1 METVEIIKERA
12 FLVLSLPYKQ
22 QRLSSKAT
30 KLPTAWLP
38 SLGCVVEP
46 WFQALS
52 HPASWLGLHLSPSP
66 LPLPLP
72 LSLGGIP
79 HFNLGR
85 DGISATLPRLSV
97 KQ

>member
-1 METVEIIKERA
+1 MGA

-22 QRLSSKAT
+22 RLSFKAT

-52 HPASWLGLHLSPSP
+52 HPASWLGLHLPP
-66 LPLPLP
+66 P
-72 LSLGGIP
+72 SLGGIP

-85 DGISATLPRLSV
+85 DGISATLPRLSFE
-97 KQ
+97 Q

>member
-1 METVEIIKERA
+1 METVKIKKGA

-30 KLPTAWLP
+30 KLPTALLP

-52 HPASWLGLHLSPSP
+52 HPASWLGLHLPPSSPP
-66 LPLPLP
+66 PPP
-72 LSLGGIP
+72 PSLGGIP

>member
-1 METVEIIKERA
+1 MGA
-12 FLVLSLPYKQ
+12 FLVLSLPYK

-30 KLPTAWLP
+30 KLPTYCLASQFRLCRALVPGTQPPCFLVRPTPLP
-38 SLGCVVEP
+38 P
-46 WFQALS
+46 
-52 HPASWLGLHLSPSP
+52 PP
-66 LPLPLP
+66 LPLPLPP

>member
-1 METVEIIKERA
+1 METVKIKKGA
-12 FLVLSLPYKQ
+12 FVVLSLPYKQ

-46 WFQALS
+46 WFQALRQ
-52 HPASWLGLHLSPSP
+52 PCFLVRPTPPPPPPPS
-66 LPLPLP
+66 P